1 MGVAQRCSG
10 IIDKLGTNK
19 NIDDHNILAL
29 PTLPEKKI
37 SDKKLMCCSPH
48 R

>member
-1 MGVAQRCSG
+1 MGVALRCSG

-29 PTLPEKKI
+29 PTLSEKEM
-37 SDKKLMCCSPH
+37 SDKKLMWCIPH